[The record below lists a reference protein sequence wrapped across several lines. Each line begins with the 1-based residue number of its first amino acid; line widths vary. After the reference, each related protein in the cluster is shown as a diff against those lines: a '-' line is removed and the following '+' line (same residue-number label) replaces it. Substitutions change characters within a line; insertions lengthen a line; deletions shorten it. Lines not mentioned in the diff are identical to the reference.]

1 MASRPDR
8 FILKLTRDLEEFK
21 RSTDRGL
28 ASHDKRMKRVEDS
41 LDKVLT
47 SLKHIQ
53 ITQTALTNALT
64 STLSE
69 IALSRKL
76 EGRVERLESA
86 VFRKH

>member
-1 MASRPDR
+1 MATRPDPLLVR
-8 FILKLTRDLEEFK
+8 LVRDLDEFR
-21 RSTDRGL
+21 RSADR
-28 ASHDKRMKRVEDS
+28 ATVSHDKRIKSVEAS
-41 LDKVLT
+41 LDEVLA
-47 SLKHIQ
+47 SLKGIQ

-69 IALSRKL
+69 LAMGRKL

>member
-1 MASRPDR
+1 MLVR
-8 FILKLTRDLEEFK
+8 IVRDLEEFK
-21 RSTDRGL
+21 RSSERTAL
-28 ASHDKRMKRVEDS
+28 SHDKRIKSVEAS
-41 LDKVLT
+41 LDEVLA
-47 SLKHIQ
+47 SLKGIQ

-69 IALSRKL
+69 LAMGRKL